1 MVALATLKCSTVA
14 TCGQQVLYGTV
25 RARTFPPSQNVM
37 DGADQ
42 ELFPDRGLGYPVK
55 EGEEERGAGKESGE
69 RQRRRL
75 E

>member
-1 MVALATLKCSTVA
+1 
-14 TCGQQVLYGTV
+14 
-25 RARTFPPSQNVM
+25 M